1 MLYDRE
7 DIPSNLITVDINPI
21 ESFYIELN
29 LRNNKWL
36 INCSFNPHKSL
47 IGNQL
52 DVLNKTLDLHSS
64 TYNKIILL
72 GDFHT
77 EICVQDLKLFCDNY
91 SLKSLIRQPTSFKN
105 LEKPKCIDLILTNM
119 PHSFQS
125 TCVIETGLPD
135 FHLMI
140 LTVMRKI
147 FRKIKPRIINYK
159 SCNNFSNE
167 YYTKCFFNE
176 LKRKTFDNND
186 LRFEKFCEMSIKRL
200 HKHTPIKKK

>member
-7 DIPSNLITVDINPI
+7 DIPSNLIIVDINPI

-77 EICVQDLKLFCDNY
+77 EIGVQDL
-91 SLKSLIRQPTSFKN
+91 R
-105 LEKPKCIDLILTNM
+105 
-119 PHSFQS
+119 
-125 TCVIETGLPD
+125 
-135 FHLMI
+135 
-140 LTVMRKI
+140 
-147 FRKIKPRIINYK
+147 
-159 SCNNFSNE
+159 
-167 YYTKCFFNE
+167 
-176 LKRKTFDNND
+176 
-186 LRFEKFCEMSIKRL
+186 
-200 HKHTPIKKK
+200 